1 MEFQQTERAME
12 NFLDILRQC
21 PLFINMS
28 DHEIASAF
36 DCLDMKHRVYEEG
49 QIIFSEGDPSKYIG
63 IVLSGSVQ
71 IERMD
76 YYGNRS
82 ILTTIEPPQLFGEVF
97 VCAEI
102 PAIPVSVVASRA
114 CEILLLDMQKVVR
127 GDRNECS
134 LRSRLVFNLLK
145 VVAAKNLVL
154 NRKIEVTAKRST
166 REKLLAYLLLQAK
179 QAGSN
184 SFTIPYDRQ
193 ELADYLGV
201 ERSGLSAV
209 ISSLKKEGVVWCRKN
224 AFTLLKA
231 D

>member
-1 MEFQQTERAME
+1 ME

-21 PLFINMS
+21 PLFVNMS

-49 QIIFSEGDPSKYIG
+49 KIIFSEGDPATYIG

-209 ISSLKKEGVVWCRKN
+209 IGRLQKEGVLYSRKK
-224 AFTLLKA
+224 AFTLLTHPIK
-231 D
+231 